1 MESGITMHNKIL
13 VGNLATAVTELQIK
27 ELFSQTVG
35 TVISVDIPKDPR
47 TGSNRGYAF
56 VEMGNP
62 GEAAEAV
69 SSLNGYDVSGRRLNL
84 TLAEQPGQK
93 KAARK
98 WYQFGS
104 K

>member
-1 MESGITMHNKIL
+1 MHNKIL

-27 ELFSQTVG
+27 ELFEQTVG
-35 TVISVDIPKDPR
+35 TVISVNIPKDPR
-47 TGSNRGYAF
+47 TGYNRGYAF
-56 VEMGNP
+56 VEMGNS
-62 GEAAEAV
+62 GEAEEAV
-69 SSLNGYDVSGRRLNL
+69 SSLNGQDISGRRLNL